1 LSWLFAVLCV
11 SKWTLWLIFH
21 SLWWMTLE
29 FWWGLHWTFRL
40 LLIVQPFSY
49 VDFVNPWAWEIFPSS
64 VVLFTVCSFP
74 HRGFSYPLLSIF

>member
-29 FWWGLHWTFRL
+29 FWWGLHW
-40 LLIVQPFSY
+40 
-49 VDFVNPWAWEIFPSS
+49 
-64 VVLFTVCSFP
+64 
-74 HRGFSYPLLSIF
+74 